1 MFLVFRLVSPDRLKV
16 VLTAQDVEQVGID
29 WDSQDT
35 AEVKK
40 LRRYL
45 LGVLAQAQSQTDTSF
60 LLLGDRLLI
69 EIYPEDDGGATVY
82 FVMEQKEAHTASICE
97 PVMFSFDDTEALI
110 CGALQLFSLHGHRLL
125 QSALY
130 RQQDCWQLIIRPM
143 DGQNGPAVNLLSEY
157 GQRAEGGSVLCAIVE
172 EHCKPIIREHAIDML
187 SYYFS

>member
-1 MFLVFRLVSPDRLKV
+1 MVFRLVSPDRLKV
-16 VLTAQDVEQVGID
+16 VLTAQDVEHVGID
-29 WDSQDT
+29 WESQDT

-45 LGVLAQAQSQTDTSF
+45 LGVLAQAQSQTDTAF

-82 FVMEQKEAHTASICE
+82 FVMEQKEVPAASICE
-97 PVMFSFDDTEALI
+97 PILFCFYDTEALLR
-110 CGALQLFSLHGHRLL
+110 GALQLFSLHGHRLL

-130 RQQDCWQLIIRPM
+130 RQADCWQLIIRPM
-143 DGQNGPAVNLLSEY
+143 DGQNGPAVNLLAEY
-157 GQRAEGGSVLCAIVE
+157 GVRAEGGSLLCALVE
-172 EHCKPIIREHAIDML
+172 EHFKPIIREHAIDML

>member
-16 VLTAQDVEQVGID
+16 VLTAQDVQQVGID
-29 WDSQDT
+29 WESQDT
-35 AEVKK
+35 SEVKK

-45 LGVLAQAQSQTDTSF
+45 LGVLAQAQSHTDTSF

-82 FVMEQKEAHTASICE
+82 FVMEQKEAYASICE
-97 PVMFSFDDTEALI
+97 PVIFSFDDAEALI
-110 CGALQLFSLHGHRLL
+110 RGSLQLFSLHGHRLL
-125 QSALY
+125 QSSLY
-130 RQQDCWQLIIRPM
+130 RFEQSWQLIIRPM

-157 GQRAEGGSVLCAIVE
+157 GQRAEGGSVLSAIIE